1 MFLGILVIV
10 LGVILAGVIA
20 IGITWL
26 AIALVGEE
34 LGLLAAIPAFF
45 IFLIMCRGAFLL
57 GGSLY

>member
-10 LGVILAGVIA
+10 LGVILAAVVA

-26 AIALVGEE
+26 AITLIGDEV
-34 LGLLAAIPAFF
+34 GLLAIIPAFF
-45 IFLIMCRGAFLL
+45 VFLIMCRGAFLL